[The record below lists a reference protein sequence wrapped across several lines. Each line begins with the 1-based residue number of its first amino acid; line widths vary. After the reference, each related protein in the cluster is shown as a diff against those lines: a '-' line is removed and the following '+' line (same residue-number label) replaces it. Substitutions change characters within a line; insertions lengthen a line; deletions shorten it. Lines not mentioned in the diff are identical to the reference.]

1 MKKNNIDKW
10 LSKQLA
16 DIKKANLHRTL
27 VEISSS
33 MGPEIKIG
41 NKTFYQ
47 FASNNYLGLTL
58 HPRVIASSTK
68 GIKDFGTG
76 TGGSRLVTGTSS
88 LHKKLEQQI
97 AAFKKT
103 EDAIVFRSG

>member
-47 FASNNYLGLTL
+47 FASNNYLGLTH
-58 HPRVIASSTK
+58 HPEVIQA
-68 GIKDFGTG
+68 GIQALEKWGSGCT
-76 TGGSRLVTGTSS
+76 GSRFLNGNLSFKPLMDTG
-88 LHKKLEQQI
+88 
-97 AAFKKT
+97 AF
-103 EDAIVFRSG
+103 

>member
-41 NKTFYQ
+41 NKTK
-47 FASNNYLGLTL
+47 SENKLN
-58 HPRVIASSTK
+58 
-68 GIKDFGTG
+68 
-76 TGGSRLVTGTSS
+76 
-88 LHKKLEQQI
+88 KKSKARFIPEL
-97 AAFKKT
+97 
-103 EDAIVFRSG
+103 DHLLS